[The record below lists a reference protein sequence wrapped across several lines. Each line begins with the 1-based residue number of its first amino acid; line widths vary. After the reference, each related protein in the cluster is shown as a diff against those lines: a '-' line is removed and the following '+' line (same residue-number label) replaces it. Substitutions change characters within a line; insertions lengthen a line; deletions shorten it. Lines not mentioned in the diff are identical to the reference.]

1 MFARGVFFAG
11 MLGVFVAGIA
21 AVPAQAEESAASESA
36 AQAPLLPDR
45 VIACYFHR
53 TQRCP
58 TCRRIGDYID
68 EALRGEFAE
77 ELGSGRL
84 QWTLVDFQAKKNA
97 RYAEYY
103 RITGPTLVLMLVRD
117 GKVVAWKKADRVWT
131 LLAEKERFFD
141 YIHREAEAYLAAE
154 LKQPR
159 PQAVSP
165 RGANR

>member
-1 MFARGVFFAG
+1 MSARGIFFAG
-11 MLGVFVAGIA
+11 MLGVLVTGIA
-21 AVPAQAEESAASESA
+21 AAPAQAEGSAARESA

-53 TQRCP
+53 TQRCA
-58 TCRRIGDYID
+58 TCRRIGDSID
-68 EALRGEFAE
+68 EALRGKFSE
-77 ELGSGRL
+77 ELKSGRL

-103 RITGPTLVLMLVRD
+103 RITGPTLVFMLVRD

-131 LLAEKERFFD
+131 LLADQERFFD
-141 YIHREAEAYLAAE
+141 YIHQEAEAYLAAE
-154 LKQPR
+154 IRQDR

-165 RGANR
+165 RGASR